1 MNVYDAVTADE
12 VPPSPAALATS
23 RIHLLRPASKQAP
36 YRFLPFLPEPLA
48 FTPCHRK
55 CIATDSFGYK
65 GIPGF
70 CGIYGDMAGRKV
82 LKRGSLR
89 EIKRKK
95 STKNGKKRANEAIRQ
110 KCV

>member
-1 MNVYDAVTADE
+1 ME
-12 VPPSPAALATS
+12 RLAL
-23 RIHLLRPASKQAP
+23 QN
-36 YRFLPFLPEPLA
+36 
-48 FTPCHRK
+48 

-82 LKRGSLR
+82 LKRGSLQ

-95 STKNGKKRANEAIRQ
+95 EHEKREEACERSYPA
-110 KCV
+110 KMRLKGESVR